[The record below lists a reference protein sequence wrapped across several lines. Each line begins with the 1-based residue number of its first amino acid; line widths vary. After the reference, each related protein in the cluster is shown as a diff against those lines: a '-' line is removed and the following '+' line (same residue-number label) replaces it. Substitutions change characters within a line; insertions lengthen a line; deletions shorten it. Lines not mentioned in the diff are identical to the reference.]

1 MVGHTSADL
10 LMGRVALAY
19 AIKVSSCIG
28 FINLHA
34 ATTGGMV
41 VLWTGETFILYYTNK
56 LLIA

>member
-1 MVGHTSADL
+1 MKHYNKIYDKTINYYQQDGV
-10 LMGRVALAY
+10 
-19 AIKVSSCIG
+19 
-28 FINLHA
+28 NLHA